1 LKVPDVLLFIGLAQK
16 AGKTAGGETAAE
28 AAVRSGKAHLVLI
41 AEDASDNT
49 KKKFVNQCRFRQ
61 VPYQITQSKAM
72 LGRAVGKGER
82 SVLAILDES
91 FAAGIRKKMDEKRD
105 FEERSVL

>member
-1 LKVPDVLLFIGLAQK
+1 MRAPDILLFIGLAQK
-16 AGKTAGGETAAE
+16 AGKTAGGETAAW
-28 AAVRSGKAHLVLI
+28 AAIRSGRARLVLI
-41 AEDASDNT
+41 AEDASANT
-49 KKKFVNQCRFRQ
+49 KKKFVNQCCYRQ
-61 VPYQITQSKAM
+61 VPYRISQKKAM

-91 FAAGIRKKMDEKRD
+91 FAAGIMKKMDEERD

>member
-1 LKVPDVLLFIGLAQK
+1 MKVPDVLLFIGLAQK

-28 AAVRSGKAHLVLI
+28 AAVRSGKVHLVRI